1 MRVEATAEVCW
12 KGAGTR
18 GEVALAGRYNRSYT
32 LVMKT
37 AISIP
42 DEVFEAAERIAARK
56 NMSRSQ
62 LYSQAVADWVERHR
76 DDRVTEALDAVYG
89 VDEEAG
95 KLDAEVEALQLRSIR
110 RQR

>member
-1 MRVEATAEVCW
+1 MAT
-12 KGAGTR
+12 
-18 GEVALAGRYNRSYT
+18 LATGYNHSYT
-32 LVMKT
+32 QLMKT

-42 DEVFEAAERIAARK
+42 DDVFEAAERIAARK

-95 KLDAEVEALQLRSIR
+95 ALEAEVEMLQLRSIR
-110 RQR
+110 RKR